1 MLKSL
6 STSLIVRGLLA
17 LGVGLVAL
25 AWPGV
30 TVLALVVLFAVYAFI
45 SAGLEAVTAFG
56 SRTAGPVFGH
66 LMLGLVDIAAG
77 VVALAWPGPTVLVLV
92 LLVGGWAIATGLLEV
107 FAAFGP
113 GERAGTRALF
123 VLGGLVSVAF
133 GIVLFTRPDMGALSL
148 ALLFGL
154 FNLIAGTSM
163 LVSGIDL
170 RRDDATLHS
179 LVAPSEKKVAA

>member
-17 LGVGLVAL
+17 LGVGIVAL

-45 SAGLEAVTAFG
+45 DAWVQTLQAFG
-56 SRTAGPVFGH
+56 SRTAGPGFGH

-77 VVALAWPGPTVLVLV
+77 VVALAWPGPTALVLV
-92 LLVGGWAIATGLLEV
+92 LLVAGWAIATGILEL
-107 FAAFGP
+107 FAAFGTNQD
-113 GERAGTRALF
+113 GDVRAMFILAGI
-123 VLGGLVSVAF
+123 VSVAF
-133 GIVLFTRPDMGALSL
+133 GIVLFARPAMGALTL

-154 FNLIAGTSM
+154 FNLIAGSWM
-163 LVSGIDL
+163 LVRGIDL
-170 RRDDATLHS
+170 RRTDATLHS
-179 LVAPSEKKVAA
+179 LAAPNNKQVAA

>member
-17 LGVGLVAL
+17 LGVGLVTL

-30 TVLALVVLFAVYAFI
+30 TVLALVVLFAVYAFGD
-45 SAGLEAVTAFG
+45 AWLETLEAFR
-56 SRTAGPVFGH
+56 SRSAGPVFGH

-77 VVALAWPGPTVLVLV
+77 VVALAWPGPTALVLVLV
-92 LLVGGWAIATGLLEV
+92 VGSWAVLTGLLEA
-107 FAAFGP
+107 FAAFRIGDDA
-113 GERAGTRALF
+113 GSRAML

-133 GIVLFTRPDMGALSL
+133 GVVLFARPDMGALSL

-154 FNLIAGTSM
+154 FNLVAGSWM
-163 LVSGIDL
+163 LFRGIDL
-170 RRDDATLHS
+170 RRTDATLHS
-179 LVAPSEKKVAA
+179 LAAPNQKAVVA

>member
-17 LGVGLVAL
+17 LGIGFVAL

-30 TVLALVVLFAVYAFI
+30 TVFALVVLFAVYAFMG
-45 SAGLEAVTAFG
+45 AGLEAVSAFG
-56 SRTAGPVFGH
+56 SRTVGPVFGH

-77 VVALAWPGPTVLVLV
+77 AVALAWPGPTALVLV
-92 LLVGGWAIATGLLEV
+92 LLVAGWAIATGLLEV
-107 FAAFGP
+107 FAAFGT
-113 GERAGTRALF
+113 GEQAGTRAMF

-133 GIVLFTRPDMGALSL
+133 GVVLFARPDMGALSL

-154 FNLIAGTSM
+154 FNLIAGSSM
-163 LVSGIDL
+163 LVRGIDL
-170 RRDDATLHS
+170 RRTDATLHS
-179 LVAPSEKKVAA
+179 LVAPNEKKVAA